1 MTDPGS
7 YNPFAAASPAAAPS
21 EASAAADTAPGTPGG
36 APGKERNAS
45 LWADAGRELI
55 RNPVFVISSL
65 VVLTVM
71 SMATMPWL
79 WTSTDPDKC
88 PISRGKDGPT
98 ADHIFG
104 FSVQGCDYYAH
115 TIYGSG
121 PSIAV
126 AVLATLGTVLIGS
139 LTGILGGFYGGWV
152 DGIISRFTDM
162 VLGLPF
168 LLGALTLLSLMQTH
182 SVWAVV
188 GALTA
193 LGWPI
198 TSRIMRASVIA
209 TKGMDYVQAARSL
222 GASDARIIFRHVL
235 PNAIAPVIVV
245 ATIALGGYV
254 GAEATLTFIGVG
266 LRAPTVSWGVMITDG
281 TDWVLSGFPHLLLAP
296 VTFLV
301 ATVLSFILMGDAARD
316 ALDPK
321 LR

>member
-1 MTDPGS
+1 MTDAGS
-7 YNPFAAASPAAAPS
+7 YNPLAATSSAAAPS
-21 EASAAADTAPGTPGG
+21 QASASADTAPGAPGG

-55 RNPVFVISSL
+55 RNPIFVISSL
-65 VVLTVM
+65 VILVVM

-79 WTSTDPDKC
+79 WTSTDPGVC
-88 PISRGKDGPT
+88 PITKGKDSPS
-98 ADHIFG
+98 AAHLFG
-104 FSVQGCDYYAH
+104 NSVQGCDYYSH
-115 TIYGSG
+115 VIYGSG

-126 AVLATLGTVLIGS
+126 AVMATLGTLLLGG
-139 LTGILGGFYGGWV
+139 LTGILAGYYGRWV
-152 DGIISRFTDM
+152 DMIISRFTDI

-168 LLGALTLLSLMQTH
+168 LLGALTLLSLMQIR
-182 SVWAVV
+182 SVWSVV
-188 GALTA
+188 FALVF
-193 LGWPI
+193 LGWPL

-209 TKGMDYVQAARSL
+209 TKGMDYVAAARSL
-222 GASDARIIFRHVL
+222 GASDSRIIFRHVL

-281 TDWVLSGFPHLLLAP
+281 VRWVLSGYPHLLLIP
-296 VTFLV
+296 VAFLV
-301 ATVLSFILMGDAARD
+301 ATVLSFILIGDAARD